1 MIAFEVKGKEAEAF
15 KFLNSLKL
23 VKLAVS
29 LGSTESLGQ
38 HPATMTH
45 VGLDPEIKEFMGIN
59 ERLVRL
65 SIGLEHEEDL
75 IMDIDNALHQV

>member
-1 MIAFEVKGKEAEAF
+1 
-15 KFLNSLKL
+15 
-23 VKLAVS
+23 
-29 LGSTESLGQ
+29 
-38 HPATMTH
+38 MTH

-75 IMDIDNALHQV
+75 IMDIENALRQV

>member
-1 MIAFEVKGKEAEAF
+1 M
-15 KFLNSLKL
+15 
-23 VKLAVS
+23 S

-45 VGLDPEIKEFMGIN
+45 VGLDPEMKEFMGIN

-65 SIGLEHEEDL
+65 SVGLEHEEDL
-75 IMDIDNALHQV
+75 IADIENALSLV